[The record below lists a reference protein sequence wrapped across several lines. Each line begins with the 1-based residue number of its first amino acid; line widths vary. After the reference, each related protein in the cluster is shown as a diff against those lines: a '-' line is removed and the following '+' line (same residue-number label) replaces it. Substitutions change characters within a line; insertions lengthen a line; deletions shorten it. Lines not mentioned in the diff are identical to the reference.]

1 MIAFAT
7 SVVDKIRYEV
17 NHHGCLW
24 EVDVYSGAHDGLV
37 VAEIELAD
45 ESDQPPCPPWLGP
58 EVTGNAA
65 FSNRTLAMLVQRN
78 DYRSRL
84 QPDG

>member
-1 MIAFAT
+1 
-7 SVVDKIRYEV
+7 
-17 NHHGCLW
+17 
-24 EVDVYSGAHDGLV
+24 VDVYSGVHDGLV

-58 EVTGNAA
+58 EVTGNPA

-78 DYRSRL
+78 DYRSRNVSRL
-84 QPDG
+84 QPDGQPSQRREQ

>member
-37 VAEIELAD
+37 VAEIQLAD